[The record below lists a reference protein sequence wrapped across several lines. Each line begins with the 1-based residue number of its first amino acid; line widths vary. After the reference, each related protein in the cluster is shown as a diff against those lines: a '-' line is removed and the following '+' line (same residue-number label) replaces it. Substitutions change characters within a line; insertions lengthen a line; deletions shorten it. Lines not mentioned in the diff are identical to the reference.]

1 MYTQF
6 QNLASATGPRPLLDG
21 THVQVWVTPSLHL
34 KMSAIPGADDG
45 VTRSW
50 KTIFK
55 CEHFATVPHN
65 FFVRLGSSSAHSWKN
80 TGSYLQIVYVVVFV
94 STFSKSMKI

>member
-6 QNLASATGPRPLLDG
+6 QNLASATGCRPLLDG

-55 CEHFATVPHN
+55 CELLIQCHIIFLIDHAAVPPTPGKI
-65 FFVRLGSSSAHSWKN
+65 RGAI
-80 TGSYLQIVYVVVFV
+80 Y
-94 STFSKSMKI
+94 KSFM